1 MGLMVFD
8 QINPSLSRRENFCL
22 QATCFKISIE
32 TGWNFVTSVAQ
43 KQHMTSTITS
53 LHALEILDSRGRPT
67 LQTTCT
73 LSDGTTASASVPS
86 GASTGKAE
94 ALELRDGDPTR
105 YRGLGC
111 RMAVNNVNTTLH
123 DALNGKS
130 FSSQAELDE
139 AMLALDGTPNK
150 AVLGANSI
158 LSVSIAF
165 ARACAAQ
172 QRVPLYAHF
181 AAMAG
186 VAQPAL
192 PHLTINLFSG
202 GKHAGGQAPMQDI
215 LLVPLANTIDES
227 LAMTFAVY
235 YAAADLILQKY
246 NMRTLRADEGG
257 LAPPFAYPKAM
268 LEDAIAAIETAG
280 LRPGLDVALAVDVA
294 SSHFYNEGMYQLG
307 DARLDSAGMVAQIA
321 EWASRYPIVSVE
333 DGLSEEDWAGWPA
346 LRNALQGRA
355 ITLGDDFLCTNPQRI
370 QRAIDTQAADA
381 LLLKVNQIGTLS
393 EAMQA
398 LKLAKPAGWKVVVSA
413 RSGETED
420 NWLADLA
427 VGWAGDF
434 IKIGS
439 ITQSERLAKYN
450 QLLAIEAETHLPLA

>member
-1 MGLMVFD
+1 M
-8 QINPSLSRRENFCL
+8 I
-22 QATCFKISIE
+22 
-32 TGWNFVTSVAQ
+32 
-43 KQHMTSTITS
+43 TIQS

-67 LQTTCT
+67 VQTTCA
-73 LSDGTTASASVPS
+73 LSDGTTATASVPS

-94 ALELRDGDPTR
+94 ALELRDGDPKR

-111 RMAVNNVNTTLH
+111 RTAVNNVNTMLN
-123 DALNGKS
+123 DALKGRA
-130 FSSQAELDE
+130 FGTQAELDE

-150 AVLGANSI
+150 AKLGANAF

-165 ARACAAQ
+165 ARACAVQ
-172 QRVPLYAHF
+172 QEVPLYQHF

-186 VAQPAL
+186 L
-192 PHLTINLFSG
+192 PLRTLPRLTINLFSG

-235 YAAADLILQKY
+235 TAAADLILQKY
-246 NMRTLRADEGG
+246 GMRTLRADEGG
-257 LAPPFAYPKAM
+257 LAPPFAYPEAM
-268 LEDAIAAIETAG
+268 LEDAVAAIEAAG
-280 LRPGLDVALAVDVA
+280 LRPGVDVALAVDVA
-294 SSHFYNEGMYQLG
+294 SSHFYNEGVYQLG
-307 DARLDSAGMVAQIA
+307 DVRLDSAGMVAQIA
-321 EWASRYPIVSVE
+321 EWVARYPIVSIE
-333 DGLSEEDWAGWPA
+333 DGLSEDDWANWPA
-346 LRNALQGRA
+346 LRNSLQGRA

-370 QRAIDTQAADA
+370 QRAIDANAADA
-381 LLLKVNQIGTLS
+381 LLLKVNQIGTLT
-393 EAMQA
+393 EAMQS
-398 LKLAKPAGWKVVVSA
+398 LSLAKGAGWKVVVSA

-450 QLLAIEAETHLPLA
+450 RLLAIEAQTRLSLRN